1 MDRGYRIVPERIK
14 RLRGARGWSQRR
26 LAEECGLHPGMINRI
41 ENGHVQSPQR
51 ETLEALADCLGVAV
65 EDLIEPTASLV
76 A

>member
-1 MDRGYRIVPERIK
+1 MDRGYRVVPERIK

-26 LAEECGLHPGMINRI
+26 LAEESGLHPGHVNRI
-41 ENGHVQSPQR
+41 ESGRVPSPQHD
-51 ETLEALADCLGVAV
+51 TLEAIAECLGVEV